1 MRTAHTHTAAVARCA
16 VVACL
21 LFAACASVA
30 VAEPAAETSSGSP
43 AVDAL
48 RAEEAAAQQ
57 ALEQMRIDHSIQVAE
72 YIELGKLMERNKVEI
87 AQSTI
92 DLAKAEVELEA
103 IETAL
108 RERAVELYRGER
120 LDILGILLSSRS
132 LQDLWVRAN
141 YLTKITARDATLI
154 TDVRLARTEAL
165 WLRESLIGKMDQL
178 RELQR
183 EADEK
188 RERIEDDLELQEAR
202 AEQLRVD
209 LARLLWSP
217 VAGGTAPQGGF
228 NPDAIISDAAFRNS
242 SALTVE
248 QIQAFLEEQPGSLA
262 TYKAKG
268 HDGKVKPASQ
278 LIADAAVA
286 WNINPKVLLV
296 KLQKE
301 QSLLQRANP
310 TQRAY
315 DWALG
320 VGKTDSRTIS
330 KFQGFGMQVW
340 GAAETLDKH
349 ADRWNSGI
357 RMTIDGSAVTPAN
370 AATYSLY
377 KYTPHLR
384 GNMSFWLLYWR
395 YFGDPSA

>member
-1 MRTAHTHTAAVARCA
+1 MWCA
-16 VVACL
+16 VL
-21 LFAACASVA
+21 ACALYLACAGVA
-30 VAEPAAETSSGSP
+30 QAEPTTTTPSGSP
-43 AVDAL
+43 AIDAL

-57 ALEQMRIDHSIQVAE
+57 ALEQMRIDLSIQVAE
-72 YIELGKLMERNKVEI
+72 YIEVGKLMERNKVEI

-92 DLAKAEVELEA
+92 DLAQAEIELEA

-108 RERAVELYRGER
+108 RKRAVELYRGER

-132 LQDLWVRAN
+132 IQDLWVRAN

-165 WLRESLIGKMDQL
+165 WLRESLLNKMDAL

-183 EADEK
+183 DADSK
-188 RERIEDDLELQEAR
+188 REKIEVDLEQQEKR

-217 VAGGTAPQGGF
+217 AAGGGSAPQRGF
-228 NPDAIISDAAFRNS
+228 NPDTIISEAAFRDS
-242 SALTVE
+242 SSMNAE

-262 TYKAKG
+262 TYQAR
-268 HDGKVKPASQ
+268 DPNGKLKPASQ

-286 WNINPKVLLV
+286 WNINPKVLLI

-301 QSLLQRANP
+301 QSLLQKANP
-310 TQRAY
+310 SQRAY

-330 KFQGFGMQVW
+330 KFKGFGMQVW
-340 GAAETLDKH
+340 GGAQTLDKH
-349 ADRWNSGI
+349 ADRWSSGTA
-357 RMTIDGSAVTPAN
+357 MTIDGSAVLPTN

-395 YFGDPSA
+395 YFGDPSI